1 MDADGG
7 GSTTFALV
15 PQLLT
20 LQVFFCITAREGKDL
35 HDFNVKTAFLTVPLD
50 VQLDIILPPVFNTDL
65 EFQRDAKPESFR
77 RRCIMAIPSCRQGGR
92 LFHLR
97 IREVLLGNG
106 LRLFLL
112 NTYACFA
119 VWMTH
124 L

>member
-77 RRCIMAIPSCRQGGR
+77 RRCIITVGKEVVDFISGFGR
-92 LFHLR
+92 FYLAM
-97 IREVLLGNG
+97 VYG
-106 LRLFLL
+106 
-112 NTYACFA
+112 C
-119 VWMTH
+119 
-124 L
+124 